1 MRQLGPIFLAVVLVT
16 CGGAPPP
23 SAASSSSAT
32 PLAAS
37 PTASA
42 APSAAPSS
50 ASTTAVATSAHG
62 VTSTVFGV
70 GQFHEIGAL
79 STAYSGSW
87 QAQVN
92 TKGESDVWF
101 LENKVA
107 PGGSFGWHSHPGP
120 SIVVVKTGALTL
132 YRANDPSC
140 TPQIVEA
147 GSGFVDAGG
156 DVHIV
161 RNEGSIEAVVYVMSL
176 VPRGGARK
184 IDQPQ
189 PGNCPQVQ

>member
-1 MRQLGPIFLAVVLVT
+1 MRQLVPIILTVVLVT

-23 SAASSSSAT
+23 AASSASAT
-32 PLAAS
+32 PPAATPS
-37 PTASA
+37 ASA
-42 APSAAPSS
+42 APSAAASS
-50 ASTTAVATSAHG
+50 ASATAIATSAHG
-62 VTSTVFGV
+62 VTSTVFAV

-92 TKGESDVWF
+92 TKGESDVWI

-120 SIVVVKTGALTL
+120 SLVVVKTGALTL

-161 RNEGSIEAVVYVMSL
+161 RNEGSIEAVVYVMSF

-189 PGNCPQVQ
+189 PGNCPSIQ